1 MRTAARGAESM
12 LNLRNDELFVT
23 TCFLLSPKLSHPT
36 DRKRRVKRGGGWGE
50 WREKGSHVLQDL
62 HTASQNDP
70 DSQWI

>member
-1 MRTAARGAESM
+1 M
-12 LNLRNDELFVT
+12 LNLRNYELFAT

-36 DRKRRVKRGGGWGE
+36 DRKRRVKRGGGGVE
-50 WREKGSHVLQDL
+50 REKGSHVLQDL